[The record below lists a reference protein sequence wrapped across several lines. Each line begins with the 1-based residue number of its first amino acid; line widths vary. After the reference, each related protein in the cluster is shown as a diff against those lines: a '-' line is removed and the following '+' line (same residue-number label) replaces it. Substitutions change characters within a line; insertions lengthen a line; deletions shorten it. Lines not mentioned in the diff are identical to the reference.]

1 MSFSV
6 NNTEAMRLSVQVSKV
21 NRTGKRAERKRV
33 TLLLQSWQLID
44 FIRR

>member
-21 NRTGKRAERKRV
+21 NRTGKRAKRNA
-33 TLLLQSWQLID
+33 
-44 FIRR
+44 